1 MLGNFNDLWMMQNI
15 CTFATNGLKSTAE
28 RANDTLS
35 MLDTRLSSLDG
46 TAEELSNVMAD
57 LADLLE
63 TLPDALIQNDGGGPF
78 HNPQDTVPNIKELLT
93 GALINQIS
101 NGLAND
107 SHRDDSGNDGPPDA
121 WDGSTQGSGRSLRQE
136 TSE

>member
-1 MLGNFNDLWMMQNI
+1 MIGLTNVIAVWMMQNI
-15 CTFATNGLKSTAE
+15 RTFATNGLKSTAE

-35 MLDTRLSSLDG
+35 MLDGRLSSLDG

-78 HNPQDTVPNIKELLT
+78 PNPQDTVPNTYPTPYL
-93 GALINQIS
+93 N
-101 NGLAND
+101 
-107 SHRDDSGNDGPPDA
+107 
-121 WDGSTQGSGRSLRQE
+121 RSSKRF
-136 TSE
+136 